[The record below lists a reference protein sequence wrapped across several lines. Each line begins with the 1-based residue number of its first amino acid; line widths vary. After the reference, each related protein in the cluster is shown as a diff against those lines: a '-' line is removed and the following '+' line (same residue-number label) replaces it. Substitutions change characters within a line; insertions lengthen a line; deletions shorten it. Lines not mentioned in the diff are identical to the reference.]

1 MNARKREELITA
13 RKAKGFSRP
22 QLANLAGVTFEH
34 IKSLEYGRVNPS
46 TSLMFRLCNIL
57 EATPEDVFKDI
68 VCS

>member
-1 MNARKREELITA
+1 MSALKREDLISA

-22 QLANLAGVTFEH
+22 KLASLAGVSFEH

-46 TSLMFRLCNIL
+46 IALMYRLCNIL
-57 EATPEDVFKDI
+57 EASPEDLFKDI